1 MLNQSPAATAREN
14 IYDPLTWDPSLGFV
28 RYSIGAVLIGSV
40 LFLLAILLFFPD
52 LQGRV
57 YAPLPPIGVALLAWY
72 LVQRDRLRAA
82 IMTLAIGMWSSTTV
96 MVFLNGGIRAPAFY
110 IYPMLIMLTGWLLGA
125 RLALITAGLTCVITV
140 LFIAGEHLKWPI
152 PARSSPSLLMGI
164 VQICS
169 FLISAILV
177 NSVVRSYKKHL
188 EDLHTIH
195 QGSLQRAHDL
205 EIIKAELHQAQA
217 VAKVGSWVYDLAT
230 DNMRL
235 SDETCRIFGL
245 PPGTTGNYQ
254 SYLGRTHPDDHA
266 DLEAAWRKALRGDS
280 VFDYE
285 HRIVIGTRIFWVRQK
300 AQMTLGPDGTVTHAV
315 GITQDITERKLTEL
329 DLRQSEKK
337 FATAFTSCPLAA
349 SISTLQDGRFIEVN
363 DNFKRDF
370 GWSKTDLICQTS
382 LELGLWPDPLM
393 RQKWL
398 DAIKTKGHVVD
409 YETVLRHKNGQARK
423 VSISGEMVDMEG
435 VPCILSYITDITA
448 RKAADEQIQ
457 NLAFFDPLTDLPNR
471 RLLMDRLEQALAAAF
486 RHQRRGALLFIDL
499 DHFKIL
505 NDIHGHDKG
514 DLLLQQVAQRLR
526 ACRPENKTVARLGG
540 DEFVVM
546 LEDLHGD
553 SLDAATQVEAVAEVI
568 LSTLNESYLLG
579 TQTYNSTPSIGVT
592 LFGDRQ
598 ENLEEPLR
606 RADLAMYQAK
616 SAGRNTIRFFDPQM
630 QAVVTARVMLELEL
644 REALVQQQ
652 FMLRYQPQVDDT
664 GTVVGAEA
672 LVCWNHPQRGLV
684 SPAEFIPLAEDTG
697 LILPLGKWILE
708 QACRQLAGWAEQ
720 PTLAALCV
728 AINVSARQF
737 QQTDFVAQ
745 VLDALAQSGVSPSR
759 IKLELTESVLVYNSE
774 DVRTKMRA
782 LKAHGVGF
790 SLDDFG
796 TGYSSLAYL
805 KQLPLDQLKIDQ
817 TFVRDILD
825 DPNDAAIARMV
836 IVLAESLGLTVIA
849 EGVETAAQRDALRS
863 QGCHTYQGY
872 LYSRPLPAPAFEAY
886 MQAHQ
891 PAAQPG

>member
-1 MLNQSPAATAREN
+1 
-14 IYDPLTWDPSLGFV
+14 
-28 RYSIGAVLIGSV
+28 
-40 LFLLAILLFFPD
+40 
-52 LQGRV
+52 
-57 YAPLPPIGVALLAWY
+57 
-72 LVQRDRLRAA
+72 
-82 IMTLAIGMWSSTTV
+82 
-96 MVFLNGGIRAPAFY
+96 
-110 IYPMLIMLTGWLLGA
+110 
-125 RLALITAGLTCVITV
+125 
-140 LFIAGEHLKWPI
+140 
-152 PARSSPSLLMGI
+152 
-164 VQICS
+164 
-169 FLISAILV
+169 
-177 NSVVRSYKKHL
+177 
-188 EDLHTIH
+188 
-195 QGSLQRAHDL
+195 
-205 EIIKAELHQAQA
+205 
-217 VAKVGSWVYDLAT
+217 
-230 DNMRL
+230 
-235 SDETCRIFGL
+235 
-245 PPGTTGNYQ
+245 
-254 SYLGRTHPDDHA
+254 
-266 DLEAAWRKALRGDS
+266 
-280 VFDYE
+280 
-285 HRIVIGTRIFWVRQK
+285 
-300 AQMTLGPDGTVTHAV
+300 
-315 GITQDITERKLTEL
+315 
-329 DLRQSEKK
+329 
-337 FATAFTSCPLAA
+337 
-349 SISTLQDGRFIEVN
+349 
-363 DNFKRDF
+363 
-370 GWSKTDLICQTS
+370 
-382 LELGLWPDPLM
+382 
-393 RQKWL
+393 
-398 DAIKTKGHVVD
+398 
-409 YETVLRHKNGQARK
+409 
-423 VSISGEMVDMEG
+423 
-435 VPCILSYITDITA
+435 
-448 RKAADEQIQ
+448 
-457 NLAFFDPLTDLPNR
+457 
-471 RLLMDRLEQALAAAF
+471 
-486 RHQRRGALLFIDL
+486 
-499 DHFKIL
+499 
-505 NDIHGHDKG
+505 
-514 DLLLQQVAQRLR
+514 
-526 ACRPENKTVARLGG
+526 
-540 DEFVVM
+540 M